1 MVQYRVYSEV
11 RKFNEVGCV
20 AARNSQHTHSRVVS
34 LVRAITLILPYY
46 EPLVEVIGLR
56 LSKKVSLALCQ
67 NQRLPRSP
75 HIILL
80 NSEQAAQQT
89 PLVLVWWSYFP
100 CRFFS
105 VKVEVSDVTT
115 RSLRD
120 SLSFVLSDTQTP

>member
-1 MVQYRVYSEV
+1 MFTDQVYLEV
-11 RKFNEVGCV
+11 EKKKSDVLVWNTR
-20 AARNSQHTHSRVVS
+20 HILSRVVS
-34 LVRAITLILPYY
+34 LVRAITLIVPHY
-46 EPLVEVIGLR
+46 EPLIQVIGLR
-56 LSKKVSLALCQ
+56 LSKKVSLALCE

-89 PLVLVWWSYFP
+89 PLVFLVWWTYFP